1 MQSQSN
7 KTETVYKLHFLCREI
22 NQTQMT
28 RHHSPRDVWLVLVI
42 FCVFTFRGCEGDRD
56 SKLLNVFNIVK
67 FPNDGCSTVSGTY
80 GVCYTASECDTLGQD
95 NNMCHNVISLLQGGS
110 GTGTCAS
117 GFGVCCLFSGT
128 CGQSTG
134 VNNTYFKVRVRV
146 KF

>member
-42 FCVFTFRGCEGDRD
+42 FCVFTFRGCQGDRD

-95 NNMCHNVISLLQGGS
+95 NQYLLQCYIFTPRRHGDWHMRQWLRSLLPVQWNMWTVDWS
-110 GTGTCAS
+110 E
-117 GFGVCCLFSGT
+117 
-128 CGQSTG
+128 
-134 VNNTYFKVRVRV
+134 
-146 KF
+146 